1 MEDMHQDSSEEG
13 LESEAEM
20 EKLDETTHEPGTQI
34 EQTGNIQTAE
44 AVENAF
50 IELAE
55 ENPEVTGSEATGIN
69 TVSKIDSFTREGEL
83 EESVKSGE
91 ETPYLESP
99 SGADI
104 SEDEVPDL
112 EDPPIVDISAEG
124 GYVKQMDEISK
135 DPAYLEAEEEISKDP
150 AYLEGQDEISKD
162 PAYLRTSGPD
172 AIDADSVPSEEV
184 ENDKNG

>member
-1 MEDMHQDSSEEG
+1 MEDMRLDSSEES

-20 EKLDETTHEPGTQI
+20 EKLDESTHEPGTQV

-50 IELAE
+50 MELAE
-55 ENPEVTGSEATGIN
+55 ENPEVTGSEAIGIN

-91 ETPYLESP
+91 ETPYLESSP
-99 SGADI
+99 SADI
-104 SEDEVPDL
+104 SEDEAL
-112 EDPPIVDISAEG
+112 ELKAPPVVDISAEG

-172 AIDADSVPSEEV
+172 ETDADSVPSEEV